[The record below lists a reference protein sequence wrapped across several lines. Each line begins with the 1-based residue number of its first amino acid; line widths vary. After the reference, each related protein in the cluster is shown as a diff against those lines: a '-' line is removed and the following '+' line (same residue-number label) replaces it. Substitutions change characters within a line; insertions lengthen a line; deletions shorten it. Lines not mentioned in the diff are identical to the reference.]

1 MNDDY
6 DDNDND
12 DDNNN
17 DGYDGN
23 YDIVDHVI
31 IWWEWVITIARDYF
45 PLVVSILDY
54 KFFQGRVTS
63 FLSIGS
69 KMDLGFVYLVC
80 RENLNNFHVCFG
92 LAPKGLSEGLL

>member
-12 DDNNN
+12 DDNKN
-17 DGYDGN
+17 DVYDGN
-23 YDIVDHVI
+23 DDIVYHVI
-31 IWWEWVITIARDYF
+31 IWWEWVVTIARDNF

-54 KFFQGRVTS
+54 KLFQGRVTY

-80 RENLNNFHVCFG
+80 REDLNHFHVFFG
-92 LAPKGLSEGLL
+92 LDPKGLSEVLL